1 MLGIVVPVYN
11 EKDNIAALFEAIKD
25 NIHSKK
31 SVIIVYDSEDDNTL
45 PVVNTIC
52 HKYSFSI
59 SMQKNLYGKGAL
71 NAIKTGLR
79 VADGDALLVM
89 MADLSDSLW
98 VVDDMY
104 NKIINDGFDLVCGS
118 RYMAG
123 GAQHGGPVFK
133 GFLSKLAGLS
143 LHLLSGIPTHDIT
156 NSFKMYRK
164 TMLKDISIES
174 KGGFEIGMEITVKA
188 YLAGY
193 KVGEVPAEWFDRTGG
208 TSNFKLF
215 EWLPHYIRWYLKCL
229 LHLR

>member
-1 MLGIVVPVYN
+1 MLGIIVPVYN
-11 EKDNIAALFEAIKD
+11 EKDNIAALFEAI
-25 NIHSKK
+25 NEHIQSPK

-45 PVVNTIC
+45 PVVNAIAD
-52 HKYSFSI
+52 KYDFSI

-71 NAIKTGLR
+71 NAIKTGLY
-79 VADGDALLVM
+79 VAEGDALLVM

-104 NKIINDGFDLVCGS
+104 KKIITDGYDLVCGS

-123 GAQHGGPVFK
+123 GAQHGGPVIK
-133 GFLSKLAGLS
+133 GFLSKLAGVS
-143 LHLLSGIPTHDIT
+143 LHMFSGIPTHDIT

-164 TMLKDISIES
+164 TMLKNISIES

-208 TSNFKLF
+208 ASNFKLL